1 MLGEAPIGPPPK
13 SPVGRLIGAASVH
26 LPRAGAVS
34 FDERY
39 YPVPNPRQL
48 SRFSRRRTPSAVS
61 RSVFATIREEFQN
74 TKDKAACSGFWT
86 GRGPWF
92 KSFRGR
98 SWPADD
104 RINWLKMLVMGRQIA
119 YGADDEIEIKKK
131 EAANGGGL
139 TSCLGRGRSQFQQA

>member
-1 MLGEAPIGPPPK
+1 M
-13 SPVGRLIGAASVH
+13 H

-34 FDERY
+34 FDKRY
-39 YPVPNPRQL
+39 YPVPNPRHL
-48 SRFSRRRTPSAVS
+48 NRFSRRRTPSAVS

-92 KSFRGR
+92 KSSPSGG

-104 RINWLKMLVMGRQIA
+104 RINWLKMPVMGCQVA
-119 YGADDEIEIKKK
+119 YGADDDIEIKKN

-139 TSCLGRGRSQFQQA
+139 TSCLGRGQSQFQQA